1 MLMAHPAVLSGLV
14 ERYWAL
20 SVLSAESGSP
30 EAHGR
35 LQDVAAT
42 LCVAT
47 GTSDVHAALTA
58 ARYRLPGARTFDD
71 SILGPRSATRHR
83 TPA

>member
-14 ERYWAL
+14 DRYWAL
-20 SVLSAESGSP
+20 SVLSAEHGTA
-30 EAHGR
+30 EARDR
-35 LQDVAAT
+35 LEDVAAT

-47 GTSDVHAALTA
+47 GTSDVHAALAA

-71 SILGPRSATRHR
+71 SILGPR
-83 TPA
+83 PAPRRRVAA

>member
-20 SVLSAESGSP
+20 AVLCAQDDTP
-30 EAHGR
+30 EIRGR
-35 LQDVAAT
+35 MDDVVHA

-47 GTSDVHAALTA
+47 GTSGVDAALAA
-58 ARYRLPGARTFDD
+58 ARYRLPGARTLDD
-71 SILGPRSATRHR
+71 SVLAG
-83 TPA
+83 